1 MNTTD
6 IFAAGLGLTA
16 PWYVTNVELKPIK
29 EGVEFELHISVD
41 FEHGATFNILDDDN
55 KVMCD
60 ANGQPLELKA
70 IDTVERTWRHLNFFQ
85 YKTGVKAYFKNAE
98 TIIDKFHVI
107 KHANEAV
114 DTVRKEESKA
124 IDALKRTK
132 IPVAKK

>member
-70 IDTVERTWRHLNFFQ
+70 TDTVERTWRHLNFF
-85 YKTGVKAYFKNAE
+85 
-98 TIIDKFHVI
+98 
-107 KHANEAV
+107 
-114 DTVRKEESKA
+114 
-124 IDALKRTK
+124 
-132 IPVAKK
+132 